1 MLIFTHKGQSFNTK
15 TLEGQE
21 TVFHSVIDFK
31 DPEPRLVSREG
42 TDKRTVVKRA
52 ENLVFF

>member
-1 MLIFTHKGQSFNTK
+1 MI

-31 DPEPRLVSREG
+31 YPEPCHVSKAREG
-42 TDKRTVVKRA
+42 TDERAVVKRA
-52 ENLVFF
+52 KNLVFF